1 MKRRDYIDLLLL
13 AMLWGGS
20 FLFMRLSVPE
30 FGPMPMVEMRVAVAA
45 AFLLPLL
52 MRRHRGETFALL
64 THEWRGLAF
73 VGITNSAIPFALFAY
88 AMLSITSGFG
98 AILNATAPLFG
109 AVVAAVWLR
118 ERMSWP
124 RVAGLLIGFCGV
136 ALLVRGKPTFAL
148 GGDTLAIAAALAAS
162 LSYGFSP
169 SFIKRHLGHVP
180 SLAIA
185 TGSQLVAAI
194 VVLPIAIATWPAG
207 SPSLV
212 AWLAAIALG
221 IGCTG
226 LAYIL
231 YFRLIG
237 NVGPT
242 RAIAVTFL
250 IPGLGML
257 YGALFLAE
265 PVTLEMVAG
274 CVVILLGTALATVVS
289 DVRRAPR
296 AGAAKEVATK

>member
-1 MKRRDYIDLLLL
+1 MKRRDLIDLLLL

-20 FLFMRLSVPE
+20 FLFMRVSVPE

-45 AFLLPLL
+45 LFLVPLL
-52 MRRHRGETFALL
+52 MRRHRAGTLSLL
-64 THEWRGLAF
+64 MDNWRGLAF

-98 AILNATAPLFG
+98 AILNATSPLFG
-109 AVVAAVWLR
+109 AIVAAIWLR

-124 RVAGLLIGFCGV
+124 RVVGLMVGFGGV
-136 ALLVRGKPTFAL
+136 ALLVGAKPTFAL
-148 GGDTLAIAAALAAS
+148 GGEALAIAAALAAS

-169 SFIKRHLGHVP
+169 SFIKRHLAHVP

-185 TGSQLVAAI
+185 TGSQVVAAI
-194 VVLPIAIATWPAG
+194 VVLPIAIATWPAATP
-207 SPSLV
+207 SPS

-221 IGCTG
+221 VGCTG

-250 IPGLGML
+250 IPGFGML
-257 YGALFLAE
+257 YGAMFLNE
-265 PVTLEMVAG
+265 PVTWEMIAG

-289 DVRRAPR
+289 DNRRAARINQP
-296 AGAAKEVATK
+296 

>member
-1 MKRRDYIDLLLL
+1 
-13 AMLWGGS
+13 MLWGGS
-20 FLFMRLSVPE
+20 FLLMRLSVPE
-30 FGPMPMVEMRVAVAA
+30 FGPMPTVEMRVAVAA
-45 AFLLPLL
+45 LFLVPLL
-52 MRRHRGETFALL
+52 LRRSGNMLGVL
-64 THEWRGLAF
+64 KDNWRGLAF

-98 AILNATAPLFG
+98 AILNATSPLFS
-109 AVVAAVWLR
+109 AIVAAIWLR
-118 ERMSWP
+118 ERLSWP
-124 RVAGLLIGFCGV
+124 RVIGLLVGFGGV
-136 ALLVRGKPTFAL
+136 ALLVWGKPTFAL
-148 GGDTLAIAAALAAS
+148 GGDMLAIAAALAAA

-185 TGSQLVAAI
+185 TGSQVVAAI
-194 VVLPIAIATWPAG
+194 VVLPLAIATWPAAT
-207 SPSLV
+207 PSLT

-221 IGCTG
+221 VGCTG

-250 IPGLGML
+250 VPGFGML

-265 PVTLEMVAG
+265 PVTWEMIAG
-274 CVVILLGTALATVVS
+274 CVVILLGTAMATVVS
-289 DVRRAPR
+289 DSRRASRINQP
-296 AGAAKEVATK
+296 